1 MSASD
6 TPPADAPWPTCILC
20 YYPFSIYSI
29 LTRFAFALGQ
39 TLNPDK
45 APVLEVRL
53 INLQEDEN
61 LGEDYLALN
70 SKGQVSVRRFIAP
83 HSIHTHSTPILSLC
97 RLTSSRMLDNMHV
110 SQMKADRRAGPL
122 ANIVT

>member
-1 MSASD
+1 MSATD
-6 TPPADAPWPTCILC
+6 TPSADAPSTTCILC

-53 INLQEDEN
+53 INLQQDEN

-70 SKGQVSVRRFIAP
+70 SKGQVRVGRLIAP
-83 HSIHTHSTPILSLC
+83 HSDNARLMPSPPPLPSSILSNA
-97 RLTSSRMLDNMHV
+97 R
-110 SQMKADRRAGPL
+110 
-122 ANIVT
+122 